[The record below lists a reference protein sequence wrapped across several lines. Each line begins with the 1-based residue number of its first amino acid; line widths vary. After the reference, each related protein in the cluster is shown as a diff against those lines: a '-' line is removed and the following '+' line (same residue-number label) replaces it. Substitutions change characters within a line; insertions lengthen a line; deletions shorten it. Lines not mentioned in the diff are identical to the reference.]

1 MVGGGGAKASCS
13 RAGEVQD
20 YKIGCEKSGCL
31 NLNLQIG
38 VALGQAGTT
47 DHCLERP
54 SCCKD
59 LSV

>member
-1 MVGGGGAKASCS
+1 MLEGGGAKASCS
-13 RAGEVQD
+13 RAGEVQN
-20 YKIGCEKSGCL
+20 YKVGCEKSGCL
-31 NLNLQIG
+31 NLDLQSG

-54 SCCKD
+54 LCCKD